1 LFNLDTPYSWCFCLA
16 GRLSAANHT
25 SYMRRSVTLDGYDA
39 GLRTTLASPRGAV
52 AVGNVFV
59 GSYDVSTVVLGG
71 SHHVVTG
78 NLALGTFKEMSGKA
92 GMDTQLPATYEV
104 DPAASNITLTGNV
117 AAGSDRLGYLIPG
130 DLCSAGATSAGW
142 RYANNSAHSSLAG
155 MVLLETGSGGA
166 CTAVVNYTAALTWDF
181 GLISMKG
188 IMTDVLLQDVVVAGG
203 AAGGC

>member
-1 LFNLDTPYSWCFCLA
+1 MCFLA
-16 GRLSAANHT
+16 GRLSAQNHT
-25 SYMRRSVTLDGYDA
+25 SYVRRSVTLDGYDA
-39 GLRTTLASPRGAV
+39 GLRTTLASSRGAV

-78 NLALGTFKEMSGKA
+78 NLALGTFKETSGKA
-92 GMDTQLPATYEV
+92 SMDTQLPATFEV
-104 DPAASNITLTGNV
+104 DAAASNITLTGNA

-130 DLCSAGATSAGW
+130 DLCNSSSGW
-142 RYANNSAHSSLAG
+142 RYSNNSAHSSLAG
-155 MVLLETGSGGA
+155 MVLLEGGSGGP

-188 IMTDVLLQDVVVAGG
+188 ITTDVLLQDVVVAGG
-203 AAGGC
+203 ARSRV